1 LNFKLVVDKLVTA
14 FKDAEI
20 RYALIGG
27 FALGLWGVPRA
38 TVDIDFL
45 VNKDDLGKVNEI
57 MTDLGY
63 NLVYKSENVS
73 QYVSPDNIFGEVD
86 FLHAFREI
94 SIGMLKR
101 TESKRLFDSTASI
114 KVLKI
119 EDLIGLKLQA
129 MANDES
135 RKSIDMPDIKSLIA
149 IHKSTIDWSV
159 LEEYCKLLGLADL
172 FKELSASIR
181 K

>member
-1 LNFKLVVDKLVTA
+1 MDFKLVLEKLITS
-14 FKDAEI
+14 FEDRGI

-45 VNKDDLGKVNEI
+45 VNKDDMGTVKEI
-57 MTDLGY
+57 MSGLGY
-63 NLVYKSENVS
+63 NLVYQSENVS
-73 QYVSPDNIFGEVD
+73 QYISPDNVFGEVD

-101 TESKRLFDSTASI
+101 TETKGLFDGMAHVH
-114 KVLKI
+114 VLKV

-129 MANDES
+129 IANDES
-135 RKSIDMPDIKSLIA
+135 RKGIDLPDITSLIA
-149 IHKSTIDWSV
+149 LHKSAIDWSV
-159 LEEYCKLLGLADL
+159 VEEYGELLGLATL
-172 FKELSASIR
+172 LKELRETMA
-181 K
+181 

>member
-1 LNFKLVVDKLVTA
+1 LDFKLVIEKLITSFEDKG
-14 FKDAEI
+14 I
-20 RYALIGG
+20 RYALMGG

-45 VNKDDLGKVNEI
+45 VNKDDMGKVNEI
-57 MTDLGY
+57 MTGLGY
-63 NLVYKSENVS
+63 NLFYQSENVS
-73 QYVSPDNIFGEVD
+73 QYVSSDNIFGEVD

-101 TESKRLFDSTASI
+101 TESKRFFDSTASI
-114 KVLKI
+114 NVLKI

-135 RKSIDMPDIKSLIA
+135 RKAIDLPDIKSLIA
-149 IHKSTIDWSV
+149 LYKSAIDWSV
-159 LEEYCKLLGLADL
+159 LEEYCKLLGLAAL
-172 FKELSASIR
+172 LKELRETVS
-181 K
+181 